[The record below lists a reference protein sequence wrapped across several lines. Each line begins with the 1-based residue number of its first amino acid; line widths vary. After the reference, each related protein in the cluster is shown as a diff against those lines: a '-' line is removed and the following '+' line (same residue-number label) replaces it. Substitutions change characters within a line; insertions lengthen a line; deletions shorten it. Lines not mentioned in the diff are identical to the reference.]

1 MKKAIITGITGQ
13 DGSFLAE
20 YLLNKKYIVHGFK
33 RRTSIL
39 HTSRIDHIYNN
50 PNNKNRFFLH
60 YNDLLDSLNLYNLIK
75 KIQPDEIYNLAAQS
89 HVAISFELPE
99 YTSNVDALGTLRILE
114 IIKNLNRKIKFYQAS
129 SSEMF
134 GSTKKKYQNELT
146 LLNPQSPYAC
156 SKVFSY
162 HITKIYREAFSLF
175 ACNGIL
181 FNHESERRG
190 ETFITKKIVSAAYKI
205 SIGELK
211 FLEIGNLNS
220 KRDWGYAPDY
230 IEGIWKM
237 MQQKNADDFVLATGR
252 TYTVRDFIE
261 RTFKQLNI
269 DIKWIGKG
277 INEKGINLKNK
288 NVIIK
293 INKKYFRPLEVNY
306 LRGDAKKAKKILNW
320 EPKTNLNKMIR
331 IMLDFE
337 KSNEIS

>member
-20 YLLNKKYIVHGFK
+20 YLLKKKYIVHGFK

-39 HTSRIDHIYNN
+39 HTSRIDHIYND
-50 PNNKNRFFLH
+50 PKNKNRFFLH

-75 KIQPDEIYNLAAQS
+75 KINPDEIYNLAAQS

-129 SSEMF
+129 SSEMY
-134 GSTKKKYQNELT
+134 GSTNNKFQNEYS

-162 HITKIYREAFSLF
+162 HITKIYREAFGLF

-190 ETFITKKIVSAAYKI
+190 ETFITKKLSLLHI
-205 SIGELK
+205 K
-211 FLEIGNLNS
+211 F
-220 KRDWGYAPDY
+220 
-230 IEGIWKM
+230 
-237 MQQKNADDFVLATGR
+237 QK
-252 TYTVRDFIE
+252 
-261 RTFKQLNI
+261 
-269 DIKWIGKG
+269 
-277 INEKGINLKNK
+277 
-288 NVIIK
+288 VI
-293 INKKYFRPLEVNY
+293 
-306 LRGDAKKAKKILNW
+306 
-320 EPKTNLNKMIR
+320 
-331 IMLDFE
+331 
-337 KSNEIS
+337 

>member
-20 YLLNKKYIVHGFK
+20 YLLKKKYIVHGFK

-39 HTSRIDHIYNN
+39 HTSRIDHIYND
-50 PNNKNRFFLH
+50 PKNKNRFFLH

-75 KIQPDEIYNLAAQS
+75 KINPDEIYNLAAQS

-129 SSEMF
+129 SSEMY
-134 GSTKKKYQNELT
+134 GSTKNKFQNEYS

-162 HITKIYREAFSLF
+162 HITKIYREAFGLF

-205 SIGELK
+205 SKGKLK
-211 FLEIGNLNS
+211 FLEVGNLNS

-230 IEGIWKM
+230 IDGIWKM

-261 RTFKQLNI
+261 RTFKHLNI
-269 DIKWIGKG
+269 KIKWIGKG

-288 NVIIK
+288 SVIIK

-306 LRGDAKKAKKILNW
+306 LRGDAKKAKKILKW
-320 EPKTNLNKMIR
+320 EPKTNLNKMIK
-331 IMLDFE
+331 IMIDYE
-337 KSNEIS
+337 KSD

>member
-20 YLLNKKYIVHGFK
+20 YLLKKKYIVHGFK

-39 HTSRIDHIYNN
+39 HTSRIDHIYNDQK
-50 PNNKNRFFLH
+50 NKNRFFLH

-75 KIQPDEIYNLAAQS
+75 KINPDEIYNLAAQS

-99 YTSNVDALGTLRILE
+99 YTANVDALGTLRILE
-114 IIKNLNRKIKFYQAS
+114 IIKNLNRKVKFYQAS

-134 GSTKKKYQNELT
+134 GSTKIKLQNENT

-162 HITKIYREAFSLF
+162 HITKVYREAFGLY

-205 SIGELK
+205 SKGEKK
-211 FLEIGNLNS
+211 FLEVGNLNS

-237 MQQKNADDFVLATGR
+237 MQQKNADDYVLATGK

-269 DIKWIGKG
+269 NIKWIGIG

-288 NVIIK
+288 TVIIK

-320 EPKTNLNKMIR
+320 EPKTNLNKMIK
-331 IMLDFE
+331 IMLDYE
-337 KSNEIS
+337 KSKEIS